1 MSLIVY
7 DLFGEKRD
15 KVQRAIDLV
24 RSFEP
29 PDKYYLAY
37 SGGKDSIVVEAILR
51 MAGVGYDIHYN
62 MTTVDPPE
70 LVRFVIRQ
78 FEAVIYDL
86 PDGSF
91 KYYAI
96 NSGGRLLSPATAQS
110 VTGKR
115 CIHFTIPKLSMRQ
128 LPPRA
133 APRPQAIP
141 SDQTGA
147 VLLRGAERIPRRGP
161 CSRDRR
167 PLGRECG

>member
-15 KVQRAIDLV
+15 KVQRAVELV
-24 RSFEP
+24 RGFEP

-51 MAGVGYDIHYN
+51 MAGVGYETHYN

-78 FEAVIYDL
+78 FEAVIYDRRWSSSNL
-86 PDGSF
+86 RFDLDHPRPWRGQLCQGQSCLADGSF
-91 KYYAI
+91 KYFAV
-96 NSGGRLLSPATAQS
+96 NEGGRLLSPATAQS
-110 VTGKR
+110 IAGKR

-128 LPPRA
+128 LLPCA
-133 APRPQAIP
+133 APRP
-141 SDQTGA
+141 
-147 VLLRGAERIPRRGP
+147 
-161 CSRDRR
+161 
-167 PLGRECG
+167 

>member
-1 MSLIVY
+1 M
-7 DLFGEKRD
+7 
-15 KVQRAIDLV
+15 
-24 RSFEP
+24 
-29 PDKYYLAY
+29 
-37 SGGKDSIVVEAILR
+37 VEAILR

-78 FEAVIYDL
+78 FETVIYDL

-110 VTGKR
+110 IAGKR

-141 SDQTGA
+141 ADPSGA
-147 VLLRGAERIPRRGP
+147 VLLRGVEGIPRGGPRGG
-161 CSRDRR
+161 DRR
-167 PLGRECG
+167 SLGRECG

>member
-51 MAGVGYDIHYN
+51 MAGVGYEIHYN

-91 KYYAI
+91 KYFAVY
-96 NSGGRLLSPATAQS
+96 SSGRLLSPATAQS
-110 VTGKR
+110 IAGKR

-128 LPPRA
+128 LPPCA

-141 SDQTGA
+141 ADPSGA
-147 VLLRGAERIPRRGP
+147 VLLRGVEGIPRGGPRGG
-161 CSRDRR
+161 DRR
-167 PLGRECG
+167 SLG